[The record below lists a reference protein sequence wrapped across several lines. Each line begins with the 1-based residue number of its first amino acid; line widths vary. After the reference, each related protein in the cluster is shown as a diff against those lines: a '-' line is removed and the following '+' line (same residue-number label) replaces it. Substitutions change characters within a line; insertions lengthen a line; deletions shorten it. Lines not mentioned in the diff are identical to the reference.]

1 MELNFLIL
9 KFLVFCAMMEVVN
22 MTFPIKQVHVEL
34 NFSKIEFC
42 TIFFFKMELD
52 LYNIKFFGKL

>member
-9 KFLVFCAMMEVVN
+9 EFLVFCATMEAAD
-22 MTFPIKQVHVEL
+22 MTFRIKEVHVEL

-42 TIFFFKMELD
+42 TIFFPSKNGTSFLTR
-52 LYNIKFFGKL
+52 FS

>member
-9 KFLVFCAMMEVVN
+9 EFLVFCATMEVAN
-22 MTFPIKQVHVEL
+22 MTFRIKQVHVEL

-42 TIFFFKMELD
+42 TIFFFSKNGTWFLTQ
-52 LYNIKFFGKL
+52 FS